1 MTHPGSEIALLEV
14 RGLVK
19 DYELGGGLFGR
30 KEYVRAVR
38 GVDLDVRR
46 GETVGV
52 VGESGCGKSTL
63 GRSILRLIEPTA
75 GTVRFDGVD
84 LARLSASE
92 MRRKRRFMQII
103 FQDPYS
109 SLNPRMRVGAIVGE
123 GLTIHRLASG
133 AARRRRVVE
142 LLAQVGLHEDAY
154 DRYPHEF
161 SGGQRQR
168 IGIARALAVEP
179 SFIVADEPVSALDVS
194 IQAQIVNLLQD
205 LQQQMN
211 LAYLFIA
218 HDLRVVEHISQR
230 VAIMYLGKIVEI
242 APSAEIYMAPR
253 HPYTR
258 ALLSAVP
265 MPTPRGKSRRI
276 ALGWRRAEP
285 HHPAGGLRV
294 PSTLSARGR
303 RLSCARTEA
312 GDRRSRP
319 CRRLPRVSTRTV
331 SSFDPE
337 DQIDGASFRSALLT
351 IHWPPCSRR
360 RRSGSR
366 SRCLRPLLLPS
377 FETTRCARR
386 SARTR

>member
-1 MTHPGSEIALLEV
+1 MTMSSSDNVLVEV

-19 DYELGGGLFGR
+19 DYEIGGGLFGK
-30 KEYVRAVR
+30 KEFVHAVR

-46 GETVGV
+46 GETLGV

-75 GTVRFDGVD
+75 GTVRFEGMD
-84 LARLSASE
+84 LGSLSGAE
-92 MRRKRRFMQII
+92 LRRKRRFMQII

-109 SLNPRMRVGAIVGE
+109 SLNPRMRIGAIVGE
-123 GLTIHRLASG
+123 GMTIHGLATG
-133 AARRRRVVE
+133 AERRRRVVE
-142 LLAQVGLHEDAY
+142 LLAHVGLHEDAY

-211 LAYLFIA
+211 LAFLFIA

-230 VAIMYLGKIVEI
+230 VAIMYLGKIVEL
-242 APSAEIYMAPR
+242 APSAEIYAAPR

-265 MPTPRGKSRRI
+265 MPKPHGVSRRI
-276 ALGWRRAEP
+276 ALG
-285 HHPAGGLRV
+285 GDV
-294 PSTLSARGR
+294 PSPIAPPTGCAFHPRCSHAVDICRTQEPKLETGAREHAVA
-303 RLSCARTEA
+303 CHVY
-312 GDRRSRP
+312 P
-319 CRRLPRVSTRTV
+319 
-331 SSFDPE
+331 PE
-337 DQIDGASFRSALLT
+337 
-351 IHWPPCSRR
+351 P
-360 RRSGSR
+360 
-366 SRCLRPLLLPS
+366 
-377 FETTRCARR
+377 
-386 SARTR
+386 